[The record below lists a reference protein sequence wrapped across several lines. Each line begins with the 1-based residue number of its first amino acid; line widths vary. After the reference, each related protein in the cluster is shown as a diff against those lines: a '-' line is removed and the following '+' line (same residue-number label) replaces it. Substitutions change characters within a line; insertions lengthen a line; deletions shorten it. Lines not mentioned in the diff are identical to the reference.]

1 MKKLHLAA
9 SKDSLRPAMTY
20 IQVKKNKVC
29 VTNAHILAA
38 FPDTEVFGFP
48 VNDELY
54 FSAEQW
60 KKQRMDKADKI
71 GRYENT
77 FTAYD
82 KKGSHL
88 GMIEAMTP
96 EQFTDK
102 IGRFPEWEI
111 VIPTSELMPIDS
123 IAFDPEK
130 YTSLVDTVNASGF
143 AAFSLEF
150 RGKNKPIIAKPQNSE
165 LTAATLLLMPVM
177 A

>member
-20 IQVKKNKVC
+20 IQLKKNKVC

-48 VNDELY
+48 VNEELY

-60 KKQRMDKADKI
+60 KKQRIEKAARI
-71 GRYENT
+71 EREGNT
-77 FTAYD
+77 FKAYD
-82 KKGSHL
+82 NKSNFI

-111 VIPTSELMPIDS
+111 VIPTSELLPIDS
-123 IAFDPEK
+123 IGFDPEM
-130 YTSLVDTVNASGF
+130 YTSLVETVNASGF

-150 RGKNKPIIAKPQNSE
+150 RGKNKAIIAKPQNPE